1 MALHIKLQRRE
12 KGLGRF
18 YTGNPEQFC
27 HRQQAARN
35 VLSKKVTESNFH
47 VKEMVLVPKERKQF
61 QKQRVAPKSQKSQK
75 TLEVQN

>member
-1 MALHIKLQRRE
+1 MYDRIENADEYGKGACSVSIPGMMALHIKLQRRE

-35 VLSKKVTESNFH
+35 VLSKKVT
-47 VKEMVLVPKERKQF
+47 
-61 QKQRVAPKSQKSQK
+61 
-75 TLEVQN
+75 